1 MVHALKP
8 RREAVLPAAIFV
20 FGVGLSTT
28 WAILLAYAFCPI
40 DKVCGLAFA

>member
-28 WAILLAYAFCPI
+28 WAILLAYAFVRLI
-40 DKVCGLAFA
+40 KYAI